1 MSHQVVIENMY
12 GLSYDKPARH
22 MAQYLQII
30 APLLQGKSAEFETRY
45 IQELLTKTGA
55 AIAATDKLGTLLT
68 KIRRDCE

>member
-1 MSHQVVIENMY
+1 MNVQGNSTRLASLTRELVANWNQMKEHWR
-12 GLSYDKPARH
+12 D
-22 MAQYLQII
+22 
-30 APLLQGKSAEFETRY
+30 GKSAEFETRY